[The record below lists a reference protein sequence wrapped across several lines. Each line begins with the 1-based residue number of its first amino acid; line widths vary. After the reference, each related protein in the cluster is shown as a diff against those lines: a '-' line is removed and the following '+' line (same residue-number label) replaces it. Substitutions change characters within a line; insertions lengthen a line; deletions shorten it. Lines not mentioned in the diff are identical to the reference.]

1 MNSSQQILYIADD
14 NEIRSLDPGMPNWR
28 YEQTFQGDASVR
40 IDAMDLHVK
49 TNRIFWTNWHTGRIS
64 SYELPGPSTSSSS
77 SSSNSHRNRR
87 QSEGR
92 ITNLQVMLNKTF
104 TSYHITNTTHT
115 QTSYKCFSACVQI
128 KELKMPRGIAVDWV
142 AGNLY
147 WTDSG
152 RDVIEVAQMSGQHCK
167 TLVSGMIDEPYAIV
181 VDPQRG

>member
-40 IDAMDLHVK
+40 IDAMDLHIK

-64 SYELPGPSTSSSS
+64 SYELPGPSTSSSP

-92 ITNLQVMLNKTF
+92 ITNLQVTLDLLPLKLYIHP
-104 TSYHITNTTHT
+104 SIHYKHITHRYPR
-115 QTSYKCFSACVQI
+115 SVSLFVSR
-128 KELKMPRGIAVDWV
+128 LK
-142 AGNLY
+142 
-147 WTDSG
+147 S
-152 RDVIEVAQMSGQHCK
+152 
-167 TLVSGMIDEPYAIV
+167 
-181 VDPQRG
+181 